1 MTQAN
6 TFYHLTEELQNNDG
20 SVVKRVILFGNN
32 AYLWST
38 ENGYELF
45 VEQALT
51 INEENYQEINK
62 LLETYGTDRWTT
74 DAINSLERSKNS
86 TERSLGYLDI
96 AKSARNRFSNR
107 QNNRYGKTSDGTG
120 VNGNPVA
127 DTESQKDGIATFT
140 TPKGEI
146 YNSEL
151 EKQEITAIQDH
162 IETLPNDTDT
172 SRGLYFYNKVTKHV
186 YKFNTSLYQYKD
198 NRAEGRDGFEILG
211 KADAS
216 TLSEEQLKEI
226 GDGFKENK
234 TGFDSWLKR
243 AGYEKRTSDSGD
255 VLIKNGETVDNHD
268 GLGSH
273 SLSGKSNRGQSD
285 RSGRG
290 NKGASEIATFTT
302 PKGEIYGFVDKAG
315 NIYLDETVIS
325 PEHPIHEYT
334 HLWDRAVQQ
343 KRVS

>member
-6 TFYHLTEELQNNDG
+6 TFYHLTEGLQNNDG

-38 ENGYELF
+38 ENGYEFF

-120 VNGNPVA
+120 VDGNPVA
-127 DTESQKDGIATFT
+127 NTESQKDG
-140 TPKGEI
+140 
-146 YNSEL
+146 
-151 EKQEITAIQDH
+151 
-162 IETLPNDTDT
+162 
-172 SRGLYFYNKVTKHV
+172 
-186 YKFNTSLYQYKD
+186 
-198 NRAEGRDGFEILG
+198 
-211 KADAS
+211 
-216 TLSEEQLKEI
+216 
-226 GDGFKENK
+226 
-234 TGFDSWLKR
+234 
-243 AGYEKRTSDSGD
+243 
-255 VLIKNGETVDNHD
+255 
-268 GLGSH
+268 
-273 SLSGKSNRGQSD
+273 
-285 RSGRG
+285 
-290 NKGASEIATFTT
+290 IATFTT

-334 HLWDRAVQQ
+334 HLWDRPVRR